1 MRDEELIAWEREA
14 YLARQR
20 RRRRQAARRKAQ
32 ARRRRL
38 RVTLLLLLAVLAAT
52 VLARAL
58 TTGTEAAQ
66 EPTGATPAAA
76 AVPQQMTVKL
86 ENPDIPRAAPP
97 TPGYTPAPSQVTEPE
112 ETPAQDWSAEAEAL
126 AKTVYGEARGCSTT
140 EQTAVIWCVLNR
152 VDDECAFWPDDI
164 IGVATQP
171 EQFHGYYAGHPVTQE
186 HYALAL
192 DVIDRWQREK
202 NGEADVGRVLPPE
215 YLYFHGDGEHN
226 HFRTEYTG
234 GQTWDWSLDSPYE
247 E

>member
-1 MRDEELIAWEREA
+1 MRDEELIAYEREA

-20 RRRRQAARRKAQ
+20 RRQRQAARRKEQ
-32 ARRRRL
+32 ARRRLL
-38 RVTLLLLLAVLAAT
+38 RIILLLLLAVLAAT

-58 TTGTEAAQ
+58 TTGTEAAL
-66 EPTGATPAAA
+66 EPEAPIPAAI
-76 AVPQQMTVKL
+76 PQQMTVKL
-86 ENPDIPRAAPP
+86 ENPGIPKAAPP
-97 TPGYTPAPSQVTEPE
+97 TPNYTPVPGQVTEPE
-112 ETPAQDWSAEAEAL
+112 ETPAQDWSAEAEVL

-140 EQTAVIWCVLNR
+140 EQAAVIWCVLNR

-164 IGVATQP
+164 IGAATQP

-202 NGEADVGRVLPPE
+202 NGEADVGRVLPLE

>member
-1 MRDEELIAWEREA
+1 MRDEELIAYECEA

-20 RRRRQAARRKAQ
+20 RRQQSAARRRAQ

-38 RVTLLLLLAVLAAT
+38 RVIFLFLLGALLT
-52 VLARAL
+52 VFLARVDAG
-58 TTGTEAAQ
+58 GTQ
-66 EPTGATPAAA
+66 EQ
-76 AVPQQMTVKL
+76 VTVKL
-86 ENPDIPRAAPP
+86 ENPAPP
-97 TPGYTPAPSQVTEPE
+97 MAPAAFEAEAQEPSQVTEPE
-112 ETPAQDWSAEAEAL
+112 ETPAQDWSAEAEVL

-140 EQTAVIWCVLNR
+140 EQAAVIWCVLNR

-192 DVIDRWQREK
+192 DVIDRWQQEK

-247 E
+247 ED

>member
-1 MRDEELIAWEREA
+1 MRDEELIAYEREA

-20 RRRRQAARRKAQ
+20 RRQRNAAKRRAQ

-38 RVTLLLLLAVLAAT
+38 RIILFLLLAVLAT
-52 VLARAL
+52 IVFARAL
-58 TTGTEAAQ
+58 TTEAEA
-66 EPTGATPAAA
+66 PATPATAALA

-86 ENPDIPRAAPP
+86 ENPGIPKAMPP
-97 TPGYTPAPSQVTEPE
+97 TPGYTPVPSQVTEPE
-112 ETPAQDWSAEAEAL
+112 ETPAQDWSAEAEVL

-140 EQTAVIWCVLNR
+140 EQAAVIWCVLNR
-152 VDDECAFWPDDI
+152 VDSECAFWPDDI

-171 EQFHGYYAGHPVTQE
+171 EQFHGYYADHPVTQE
-186 HYALAL
+186 HYELAL
-192 DVIDRWQREK
+192 DVIDRWQQEK

-215 YLYFHGDGEHN
+215 YLYFHGDGVHN

>member
-1 MRDEELIAWEREA
+1 MRDEELIAYEREA

-20 RRRRQAARRKAQ
+20 RRQQSAARRRAQ
-32 ARRRRL
+32 ARRRLL
-38 RVTLLLLLAVLAAT
+38 RIILLLLLAVLAAT

-58 TTGTEAAQ
+58 TTGTEAAL
-66 EPTGATPAAA
+66 EPEAPIPAT
-76 AVPQQMTVKL
+76 VLQQMTVKL
-86 ENPDIPRAAPP
+86 ENPGVPKAAPP
-97 TPGYTPAPSQVTEPE
+97 APSYTPVPSQVTEPE
-112 ETPAQDWSAEAEAL
+112 ETPAQDWSAEAEVL

-140 EQTAVIWCVLNR
+140 EQAAVVWCVLNR

>member
-1 MRDEELIAWEREA
+1 MRDEELIAYEREA
-14 YLARQR
+14 CLARQR
-20 RRRRQAARRKAQ
+20 RRQRQAARRKAQ

-38 RVTLLLLLAVLAAT
+38 RIILFLLLAVLAT
-52 VLARAL
+52 IVFARAL
-58 TTGTEAAQ
+58 TTEA
-66 EPTGATPAAA
+66 EPPATPATAA
-76 AVPQQMTVKL
+76 LADVPQQMTVKL
-86 ENPDIPRAAPP
+86 ENPDIPKAAPP
-97 TPGYTPAPSQVTEPE
+97 TPSYTPVPSQVTEPE
-112 ETPAQDWSAEAEAL
+112 ETPAQDWSAEAEVL

-140 EQTAVIWCVLNR
+140 EQAAVIWCVLNR

-202 NGEADVGRVLPPE
+202 NGEADVGRILPPE

>member
-1 MRDEELIAWEREA
+1 MRDEELIAYEREA

-20 RRRRQAARRKAQ
+20 RRQRNAAKRRAQ

-38 RVTLLLLLAVLAAT
+38 RIILFLLLAVLAT
-52 VLARAL
+52 IVFARAL
-58 TTGTEAAQ
+58 TKEAEA
-66 EPTGATPAAA
+66 PATPATAA
-76 AVPQQMTVKL
+76 LADVPQQMTVKL
-86 ENPDIPRAAPP
+86 ENPLIPKSAPP
-97 TPGYTPAPSQVTEPE
+97 APSYKPAPSQVTESE
-112 ETPAQDWSAEAEAL
+112 ETPAQDWSAEAEVL

-140 EQTAVIWCVLNR
+140 EQAAVIWCVLNR

-186 HYALAL
+186 HYELAL

-215 YLYFHGDGEHN
+215 YLYFHGDGKHN

>member
-1 MRDEELIAWEREA
+1 MRDEELIAYEREA

-20 RRRRQAARRKAQ
+20 RRQRQAARRKAQ
-32 ARRRRL
+32 ARRRLL
-38 RVTLLLLLAVLAAT
+38 RIILLLLLAVLAAT

-58 TTGTEAAQ
+58 TTGTEAAL
-66 EPTGATPAAA
+66 EPEAPIPA

-86 ENPDIPRAAPP
+86 ENPGVPKAAPP
-97 TPGYTPAPSQVTEPE
+97 APSYTPVPSQVTEPE
-112 ETPAQDWSAEAEAL
+112 ETPAQDWSAEAEVL

-140 EQTAVIWCVLNR
+140 EQAAVVWCVLNR

-215 YLYFHGDGEHN
+215 YLYFHGDGERN

>member
-1 MRDEELIAWEREA
+1 MRDEELIAYEREA

-20 RRRRQAARRKAQ
+20 RRQRQAARRKAQ
-32 ARRRRL
+32 ARRRLL
-38 RVTLLLLLAVLAAT
+38 RIILLLLLAALAAT

-58 TTGTEAAQ
+58 TTGTEAAL
-66 EPTGATPAAA
+66 EPEAPIPAAI
-76 AVPQQMTVKL
+76 PQQMTVKL
-86 ENPDIPRAAPP
+86 ENPGIPKAAPP
-97 TPGYTPAPSQVTEPE
+97 TPSYTPVPSQVTEPE
-112 ETPAQDWSAEAEAL
+112 ETPAQDWSAEAEVL

-140 EQTAVIWCVLNR
+140 EQAAVIWCVLNR

-171 EQFHGYYAGHPVTQE
+171 EQFHGYYAGYPVTQE

-234 GQTWDWSLDSPYE
+234 GQTWDWSLVSPYE
-247 E
+247 ED

>member
-1 MRDEELIAWEREA
+1 MRDEELIAYEREA

-20 RRRRQAARRKAQ
+20 RRQRNAAKRRAQ

-38 RVTLLLLLAVLAAT
+38 RIILFLLLAVLAT
-52 VLARAL
+52 IVFARAL
-58 TTGTEAAQ
+58 TKEAEA
-66 EPTGATPAAA
+66 PATPATAA
-76 AVPQQMTVKL
+76 LADVPQQMTVKL
-86 ENPDIPRAAPP
+86 ENPLIPKSAPP
-97 TPGYTPAPSQVTEPE
+97 APSYKPAPSQVTESE
-112 ETPAQDWSAEAEAL
+112 ETPAQDWSAEAEVL

-140 EQTAVIWCVLNR
+140 EQAAVIWCVLNR

-164 IGVATQP
+164 IGAATQP
-171 EQFHGYYAGHPVTQE
+171 EQFHGYYAGNPVTQE
-186 HYALAL
+186 HYELAL

-215 YLYFHGDGEHN
+215 YLYFHGDGKHN